1 MTRNENAKC
10 GLEVIRVEFYVALLQ
25 LNDCYFYFRSVCFSP
40 YVSVSHTAGALN
52 IWQPELIT
60 ICRIYLPKIMLN

>member
-52 IWQPELIT
+52 I
-60 ICRIYLPKIMLN
+60 